1 MTEFLQAS
9 ATATSNPVGQRDIGQ
24 NSGHSLP
31 LGAGSRLIICEQA
44 SEQRRELE
52 RFIHA
57 TFAATHGAQVSSF
70 LPTLLALQDAG
81 QIRSVAGF
89 RPAAHAS
96 LFLERYLDR
105 PIEEV
110 LTARMRAQR
119 PEAADRWQP
128 IVRAEIV
135 EVGNLAGTNC
145 RAACRLALAL
155 PQLLLARGYRWIVFT
170 GTTTVRGLLNAY
182 GTPLIELG
190 PAHGTCVNGMAD
202 GWGRYYE
209 ADPRVMAGYLPE
221 GVGLERRSRRT

>member
-1 MTEFLQAS
+1 VTG
-9 ATATSNPVGQRDIGQ
+9 TSNPVSQRDIEQ
-24 NSGHSLP
+24 NPVHSP
-31 LGAGSRLIICEQA
+31 PEVAGSRLITCEQA
-44 SEQRRELE
+44 SEQRQELE

-57 TFAATHGAQVSSF
+57 TFAASHGAQVRSF
-70 LPTLLALQDAG
+70 LPTLVALQDAG

-89 RPAAHAS
+89 RSAAQES

-110 LTARMRAQR
+110 LAARMRALR
-119 PEAADRWQP
+119 PDAIVSWQP
-128 IVRAEIV
+128 IMRTEIV
-135 EVGNLAGTNC
+135 EVGNLAGAHC
-145 RAACRLALAL
+145 RAACRLVLAL

-170 GTTTVRGLLNAY
+170 GTGTVRGLLNAY

-190 PAHGTCVNGMAD
+190 PAHGACVNDMAD

-221 GVGLERRSRRT
+221 GVGLQRRSRLRA